1 MPVLIGVFG
10 SLIGSF
16 LNVVIFRVP
25 AGRSIVAPPSACG
38 SCGARIRPYDNVP
51 VISWL
56 LLRGRCRDCGDRIS
70 MRYPLVEL
78 FTALAFTAV
87 ALWVLDRW
95 GTEATSLSGFVAVGL
110 ALSGY
115 LYFVA
120 SSIALALIDLDTH
133 RLPNRIVVPL
143 YLAGILLLGSSALL
157 TGDVAALLR
166 MGLGMAG
173 LWAVY
178 ALLALAYPGGM
189 GYGDV
194 KLAGAL
200 GLFLGFA
207 GWGELAIG
215 AFAAFVLGGL
225 FSIGLLI
232 ARRAT
237 RRSGI
242 PFGPWMLGGAWIGL
256 VAGGSIASAY
266 LTLIGVGR

>member
-1 MPVLIGVFG
+1 
-10 SLIGSF
+10 
-16 LNVVIFRVP
+16 
-25 AGRSIVAPPSACG
+25 
-38 SCGARIRPYDNVP
+38 
-51 VISWL
+51 
-56 LLRGRCRDCGDRIS
+56 
-70 MRYPLVEL
+70 
-78 FTALAFTAV
+78 
-87 ALWVLDRW
+87 
-95 GTEATSLSGFVAVGL
+95 
-110 ALSGY
+110 
-115 LYFVA
+115 
-120 SSIALALIDLDTH
+120 
-133 RLPNRIVVPL
+133 
-143 YLAGILLLGSSALL
+143 
-157 TGDVAALLR
+157 

-207 GWGELAIG
+207 GWGELVIG